1 MRPLVPVFGED
12 PIGEEST
19 VPVQGHAEEFRSPG
33 TGENAAVGVLLSHGF
48 TGSPK
53 SMRPFGEHLAAEGYG
68 VAVPR
73 LPGHGT
79 SWQEMNKTTWPE
91 WYAVLDNELE
101 RLRKEHDKVFV
112 AGLSMG
118 GCLTL
123 RLAEE
128 HGTDIS
134 GLVLINP
141 SVRTDDKRSVLLPV
155 LSRVVPSFPGI
166 SNDIKKPGVDEG
178 AYDRMPLKALFS
190 LSQLWKVTRED
201 LAKVTQPVLLF
212 RSTVDHVVE
221 PSSGLTVLASISSRD
236 VTETLLEDSY
246 HVATLDNDAPRI
258 FADSAAFIRR
268 VAADA

>member
-1 MRPLVPVFGED
+1 M
-12 PIGEEST
+12 
-19 VPVQGHAEEFRSPG
+19 PVQAHAEEFRSPG
-33 TGENAAVGVLLSHGF
+33 SGANAATGVLLSHGF
-48 TGSPK
+48 TGSPR
-53 SMRPFGEHLAAEGYG
+53 SMRPFAEHLAAEGYG

-79 SWQEMNKTTWPE
+79 TWQEMNNTRWQD

-101 RLRKEHDKVFV
+101 RLRKEHDQVFV

-118 GCLTL
+118 GCLVL
-123 RLAEE
+123 RLAEQ
-128 HGTDIS
+128 HGADIS
-134 GLVLINP
+134 GVILVNP
-141 SVRTDDKRSVLLPV
+141 SVRTDDKRLVILPV
-155 LSRVVPSFPGI
+155 LQRLVPSFPGI

-178 AYDRMPLKALFS
+178 AYSRMPLRALHS
-190 LSQLWKVTRED
+190 LSQLWTVTRAD

-221 PSSGLTVLASISSRD
+221 PSSGRAILASISSRD

-258 FADSAAFIRR
+258 FADSTTFIHR
-268 VAADA
+268 VTADA

>member
-1 MRPLVPVFGED
+1 
-12 PIGEEST
+12 
-19 VPVQGHAEEFRSPG
+19 VQAHAEEFRSPG
-33 TGENAAVGVLLSHGF
+33 SGANAATGVLLSHGF
-48 TGSPK
+48 TGSPL
-53 SMRPFGEHLAAEGYG
+53 SMRPFAEHLAAEGYG

-79 SWQEMNKTTWPE
+79 TWQEMNNTRWQD

-101 RLRKEHDKVFV
+101 RLRKEHDRVFL

-118 GCLTL
+118 GCLVL
-123 RLAEE
+123 RLAEQ
-128 HGTDIS
+128 HGADIS
-134 GLVLINP
+134 GVILVNP
-141 SVRTDDKRSVLLPV
+141 SVRTDDKRSVFLPV
-155 LSRVVPSFPGI
+155 LQRLMPSFPGI

-178 AYDRMPLKALFS
+178 AYSRMPLRALYS
-190 LSQLWKVTRED
+190 LSQLWTVTRAD

-221 PSSGLTVLASISSRD
+221 PSSGRTILASISSRD

-258 FADSAAFIRR
+258 FADSTTFIHR
-268 VAADA
+268 VTADA

>member
-1 MRPLVPVFGED
+1 
-12 PIGEEST
+12 
-19 VPVQGHAEEFRSPG
+19 
-33 TGENAAVGVLLSHGF
+33 
-48 TGSPK
+48 
-53 SMRPFGEHLAAEGYG
+53 MRPFAEHLATEGFG

-79 SWQEMNKTTWPE
+79 EWREMNATRWQD
-91 WYAVLDNELE
+91 WYAVLDNELD
-101 RLRKEHDKVFV
+101 RLRKEHDRVFV

-118 GCLTL
+118 GCLAL

-128 HGTDIS
+128 HGADIA
-134 GLVLINP
+134 GLILVNP
-141 SVRTDDKRSVLLPV
+141 SVRTDDKRLVLLPV
-155 LSRVVPSFPGI
+155 LQRLVPSFPGI
-166 SNDIKKPGVDEG
+166 SNDIKKSGIDEG
-178 AYDRMPLKALFS
+178 AYDRTPLKALYS
-190 LSQLWKVTRED
+190 LSQLWQVTQED

-221 PSSGLTVLASISSRD
+221 PSSGRAVLSSISSRD

-268 VAADA
+268 VGADA

>member
-1 MRPLVPVFGED
+1 VAVLA
-12 PIGEEST
+12 
-19 VPVQGHAEEFRSPG
+19 HAEEFRSPG
-33 TGENAAVGVLLSHGF
+33 SGVNAATGVLLSHGF
-48 TGSPK
+48 TGSPR

-79 SWQEMNKTTWPE
+79 RWQEMNNTRWQD

-101 RLRKEHDKVFV
+101 RLRKEHDQVFV

-118 GCLTL
+118 GCLVL
-123 RLAEE
+123 RLAEQ
-128 HGTDIS
+128 HGADIA
-134 GLVLINP
+134 GVILVNP
-141 SVRTDDKRSVLLPV
+141 SVRTDDKRLVLLPV
-155 LSRVVPSFPGI
+155 LQRLAASFPGI

-178 AYDRMPLKALFS
+178 AYSRLPLRALHS
-190 LSQLWKVTRED
+190 LSQLWTLTRAD

-221 PSSGLTVLASISSRD
+221 PSSGRAILAAISSRD

-258 FADSAAFIRR
+258 FADTTTFIARIT
-268 VAADA
+268 ADA

>member
-1 MRPLVPVFGED
+1 MA
-12 PIGEEST
+12 
-19 VPVQGHAEEFRSPG
+19 VQAHAEEFRSPG
-33 TGENAAVGVLLSHGF
+33 SGANAATGVLLSHGF
-48 TGSPK
+48 TGSPR
-53 SMRPFGEHLAAEGYG
+53 SMRPFAEHLAAEGFG

-79 SWQEMNKTTWPE
+79 TWQEMNNTRWQD

-101 RLRKEHDKVFV
+101 RLRKEHDRVFV

-118 GCLTL
+118 GCLVL
-123 RLAEE
+123 RLAEQ
-128 HGTDIS
+128 HGEDIS
-134 GLVLINP
+134 GVILVNP
-141 SVRTDDKRSVLLPV
+141 SVQTDDKRLVLLPV
-155 LSRVVPSFPGI
+155 LQRLVPSFPGI

-178 AYDRMPLKALFS
+178 AYSRMPLRALHS
-190 LSQLWKVTRED
+190 LSQLWTITRAD

-221 PSSGLTVLASISSRD
+221 PSSGRSILASISSRD

-258 FADSAAFIRR
+258 FADSTSFIHR
-268 VAADA
+268 VTADA

>member
-1 MRPLVPVFGED
+1 M
-12 PIGEEST
+12 
-19 VPVQGHAEEFRSPG
+19 PVQAHAEEFRSPG
-33 TGENAAVGVLLSHGF
+33 SGENAATGVLLSHGF

-53 SMRPFGEHLAAEGYG
+53 SMRPFGEHLAAAGYG

-79 SWQEMNKTTWPE
+79 DWREMNNTRWQD

-101 RLRKEHDKVFV
+101 QLRKEHDRVFL

-118 GCLTL
+118 GCLVL

-128 HGTDIS
+128 HGADIS
-134 GLVLINP
+134 GLILVNP
-141 SVRTDDKRSVLLPV
+141 SVRTDDKRLVLLPV
-155 LSRVVPSFPGI
+155 LQRLVPSFPGI

-178 AYDRMPLKALFS
+178 AYDRMPLRALHS
-190 LSQLWKVTRED
+190 LSQLWQLTRQD

-221 PSSGLTVLASISSRD
+221 PSSGRAVLASISSRD

-258 FADSAAFIRR
+258 FTDTTAFIRR
-268 VAADA
+268 VGADA

>member
-1 MRPLVPVFGED
+1 M
-12 PIGEEST
+12 
-19 VPVQGHAEEFRSPG
+19 PVQAHAEEFRNPG
-33 TGENAAVGVLLSHGF
+33 SGENAATGVLLSHGF
-48 TGSPK
+48 TGSPR
-53 SMRPFGEHLAAEGYG
+53 SMRPFAEHLNAAGYG

-79 SWQEMNKTTWPE
+79 RWQEMNTTRWQD

-101 RLRKEHDKVFV
+101 RLRKEHDRVV
-112 AGLSMG
+112 VVGLSMG
-118 GCLTL
+118 GCLVL

-128 HGTDIS
+128 HGADIS
-134 GLVLINP
+134 GVVLINP
-141 SVRTDDKRSVLLPV
+141 SVRTDDKRAVLLPV
-155 LSRVVPSFPGI
+155 LQRLVPSFPGI

-178 AYDRMPLKALFS
+178 AYDRMPLKALYS
-190 LSQLWKVTRED
+190 LSQLWNVTRTD

-221 PSSGLTVLASISSRD
+221 ASSGRTILASISSRD

-258 FADSAAFIRR
+258 FADTTAFIHR
-268 VAADA
+268 VTADA

>member
-1 MRPLVPVFGED
+1 
-12 PIGEEST
+12 
-19 VPVQGHAEEFRSPG
+19 VQAHAEEFRSPG
-33 TGENAAVGVLLSHGF
+33 SGANAASGILLSHGF
-48 TGSPK
+48 TASPR
-53 SMRPFGEHLAAEGYG
+53 SMRPFAEHLAAEGYG

-79 SWQEMNKTTWPE
+79 DWREMNTTRWQD

-101 RLRKEHDKVFV
+101 RLRKEHDRVFV

-118 GCLTL
+118 GCLVL
-123 RLAEE
+123 RLAEQ
-128 HGTDIS
+128 HGADIS
-134 GLVLINP
+134 GVILVNP
-141 SVRTDDKRSVLLPV
+141 SVRTDDKRLVLLPV
-155 LSRVVPSFPGI
+155 LQRLVPSFPGI

-190 LSQLWKVTRED
+190 LSKLWQLTRED
-201 LAKVTQPVLLF
+201 LAKVTQPLLLF

-221 PSSGLTVLASISSRD
+221 PSSGRAILAAISSRD

-258 FADSAAFIRR
+258 FADTSAFIKRLSISR
-268 VAADA
+268 PTDQDA

>member
-1 MRPLVPVFGED
+1 M
-12 PIGEEST
+12 
-19 VPVQGHAEEFRSPG
+19 PVQGHAEEYRSPG
-33 TGENAAVGVLLSHGF
+33 NGENAAIGVLLSHGF

-53 SMRPFGEHLAAEGYG
+53 ALRPFGEHLAAEGYG
-68 VAVPR
+68 VALPR

-79 SWQEMNKTTWPE
+79 SWQEMNKTGWPD

-101 RLRKEHDKVFV
+101 RLRKDHDQVFLI
-112 AGLSMG
+112 GLSMG
-118 GCLTL
+118 GCLVL
-123 RLAEE
+123 RLAEA
-128 HGTDIS
+128 HGVDVS

-141 SVRTDDKRSVLLPV
+141 SVRTDDKRFVLLPV
-155 LSRVVPSFPGI
+155 LAKLVPSFPGI
-166 SNDIKKPGVDEG
+166 SNDIKKPGADEG
-178 AYDRMPLKALFS
+178 AYDRVPLRALRS
-190 LSQLWKVTRED
+190 LCELWQLTRDD

-221 PSSGLTVLASISSRD
+221 PSSGRTVLASISSRD

-258 FADSAAFIRR
+258 YADSTAFIRRVGDIRR

>member
-1 MRPLVPVFGED
+1 VLA
-12 PIGEEST
+12 
-19 VPVQGHAEEFRSPG
+19 HAEEFRSPG
-33 TGENAAVGVLLSHGF
+33 SGENAATGVLLSHGF
-48 TGSPK
+48 TGSPQ
-53 SMRPFGEHLAAEGYG
+53 SMRPFGEHLAAAGYG

-79 SWQEMNKTTWPE
+79 RWQEMNNTRWQD

-101 RLRKEHDKVFV
+101 RLRKEHDRVFLV
-112 AGLSMG
+112 GLSMG
-118 GCLTL
+118 GCLVL
-123 RLAEE
+123 RLAEQ
-128 HGTDIS
+128 HGADIS
-134 GLVLINP
+134 GVILVNP

-155 LSRVVPSFPGI
+155 LQRLVPSFPGI

-178 AYDRMPLKALFS
+178 AYDRMPLRALYS
-190 LSQLWKVTRED
+190 LSQLWTVTRAD

-221 PSSGLTVLASISSRD
+221 PSSGRTILASISSRD

-258 FADSAAFIRR
+258 FADTTTFIHR
-268 VAADA
+268 VTADA

>member
-1 MRPLVPVFGED
+1 MAT
-12 PIGEEST
+12 GEEST
-19 VPVQGHAEEFRSPG
+19 VPVQAHAEDFRSPG
-33 TGENAAVGVLLSHGF
+33 SGENAAVGILLSHGF

-53 SMRPFGEHLAAEGYG
+53 SMRPFAEHLAAEGYG

-79 SWQEMNKTTWPE
+79 TWPELNRTTWQE

-101 RLRKEHDKVFV
+101 RLRKEHDTVF
-112 AGLSMG
+112 AIGLSMG
-118 GCLTL
+118 GCLVL

-141 SVRTDDKRSVLLPV
+141 SVRTDDKRQALLPL

-166 SNDIKKPGVDEG
+166 ANDIKKPGVDEG
-178 AYDRMPLKALFS
+178 AYDRMPLRATYQ
-190 LSQLWKVTRED
+190 LSRLWRVTRED

-221 PSSGLTVLASISSRD
+221 PSSGRTVLSSISSRD

-258 FADSAAFIRR
+258 FAGSVDFIRR
-268 VAADA
+268 LTGQVGADA

>member
-1 MRPLVPVFGED
+1 M
-12 PIGEEST
+12 
-19 VPVQGHAEEFRSPG
+19 PVQPYAEEFRSPG
-33 TGENAAVGVLLSHGF
+33 SGANAATGVLLSHGF

-53 SMRPFGEHLAAEGYG
+53 SMRPFGEHLAAEGFG

-79 SWQEMNKTTWPE
+79 RWQELNTTRWQD

-101 RLRKEHDKVFV
+101 RLRKEHDQVFL

-118 GCLTL
+118 GCLVL
-123 RLAEE
+123 RLAEQ
-128 HGTDIS
+128 HGADIS
-134 GLVLINP
+134 GLILVNP

-155 LSRVVPSFPGI
+155 LQRVVPSFPGI
-166 SNDIKKPGVDEG
+166 SNDIKKPGIDEG
-178 AYDRMPLKALFS
+178 AYDRMPLKALYS

-221 PSSGLTVLASISSRD
+221 PSSSRTILASISSRD

-246 HVATLDNDAPRI
+246 HVATLDNDAARI
-258 FADSAAFIRR
+258 FADTSAFIRR
-268 VAADA
+268 VGADG

>member
-1 MRPLVPVFGED
+1 MA
-12 PIGEEST
+12 
-19 VPVQGHAEEFRSPG
+19 VQAHAEEFRSPG
-33 TGENAAVGVLLSHGF
+33 SGVNAATGVLLSHGF

-53 SMRPFGEHLAAEGYG
+53 SMRPFAEHLAAEGYG

-79 SWQEMNKTTWPE
+79 SWQEMNTTRWQD

-101 RLRKEHDKVFV
+101 RLRKEHDQVFV
-112 AGLSMG
+112 GGLSMG
-118 GCLTL
+118 GCLVL
-123 RLAEE
+123 RLAEQ
-128 HGTDIS
+128 HGADIS
-134 GLVLINP
+134 GVILVNP
-141 SVRTDDKRSVLLPV
+141 SVRTDDKRLVLLPV
-155 LSRVVPSFPGI
+155 LQRLTGSFPGI

-178 AYDRMPLKALFS
+178 AYSRLPLRALHS
-190 LSQLWKVTRED
+190 LSQLWTLTRTD

-221 PSSGLTVLASISSRD
+221 PSSGRAILAAISSRD

-258 FADSAAFIRR
+258 FADTTTFIARIT
-268 VAADA
+268 ANA